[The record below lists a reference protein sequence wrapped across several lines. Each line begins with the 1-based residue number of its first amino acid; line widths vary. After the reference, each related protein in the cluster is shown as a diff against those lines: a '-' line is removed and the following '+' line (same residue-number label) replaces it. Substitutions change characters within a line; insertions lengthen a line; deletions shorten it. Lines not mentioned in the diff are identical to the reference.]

1 MRHTRLL
8 LAASAATLIIACAKK
23 AEDAAV
29 EPAPAE
35 TAAVETEAVEPMVE
49 AATVAR
55 TASASVEV
63 GIQNG
68 APYFASAGYSYS
80 DGSSGGGGIVLG
92 TGDVDISGIPPGDV
106 NFTITLNA
114 DAVAAG
120 YSFPSDPYQAIA
132 IVVIPPGVTAPAPQ
146 FGQQYWSAEFDPPTV
161 SGNSLMFVDQDEY
174 ADAYEYSIGLNGPN
188 GRVVMDPE
196 IKNGGTQKP
205 PAPEPEPVPQ

>member
-8 LAASAATLIIACAKK
+8 LAASAATLIIACAKQ
-23 AEDAAV
+23 AQDAAV
-29 EPAPAE
+29 EPTPAE
-35 TAAVETEAVEPMVE
+35 TAAVETEAVEPAVE
-49 AATVAR
+49 AATEAR
-55 TASASVEV
+55 TANAYVEI
-63 GIQNG
+63 GMQNG

-80 DGSSGGGGIVLG
+80 DGGGGSGGLTLG

-106 NFTITLNA
+106 NFTVTLNA

-174 ADAYEYSIGLNGPN
+174 TDAYEYSIGLNGPN

-205 PAPEPEPVPQ
+205 PVPEVPVPQ